1 MTFTQFINHPDA
13 KNPHYL
19 LIGNPVNHSV
29 SPLMHNTALEHYSIQ
44 AKYIAVSV
52 GMRELPTLL
61 AHFNSPA
68 FLGANITIPHK
79 EHLLDGVDEL
89 SLIAQEVGAIN
100 TILKVNGRLVGDNT
114 DVYGFSKPMEDFID
128 EIELDRAI
136 VFGSGGATKA
146 ILTALNDLGFDEVC
160 MVSRRPEKHTI
171 NNDSILLCSY
181 DNWQH
186 YGEDASLII
195 NATPLGMT
203 PNIEAS
209 PIRNEEVELLRD
221 KISYDIVYNP
231 RETKFLKQ
239 AKSVDGITIGGLD
252 MLIYQAAQA
261 FKLWTEKEFP
271 IGLTK
276 LILDD
281 YFPD

>member
-1 MTFTQFINHPDA
+1 MTFTQFLTHPDA

-19 LIGNPVNHSV
+19 LIGNPVSHSV
-29 SPLMHNTALEHYSIQ
+29 SPIMHNTALDHYSIE

-61 AHFNSPA
+61 AHFNSSA

-89 SLIAQEVGAIN
+89 SPIAQEVGAIN
-100 TILKVNGRLVGDNT
+100 TILKINGRLVGDNT

-181 DNWQH
+181 DDWHH

-221 KISYDIVYNP
+221 KISYDIVYTP

-271 IGLTK
+271 IGLIK
-276 LILDD
+276 LTLDD